1 MTMEQLAKAVEIGN
15 KITKG
20 KLNIEKI
27 DKSKKMMI
35 AVVVEEYDGLK
46 YVDRNKE
53 LKISQDGELAKIIR
67 SYIENQIKELEKEL
81 EKL

>member
-1 MTMEQLAKAVEIGN
+1 MTMEQLEKAVEIGN

-27 DKSKKMMI
+27 DKSKKMVI
-35 AVVVEEYDGLK
+35 AVVVEEYDGLQ

-53 LKISQDGELAKIIR
+53 LEISQDGELAKIIR
-67 SYIENQIKELEKEL
+67 SYIENQVAELEKQLEEL
-81 EKL
+81 